1 MRHALIDSA
10 LVAQRKL
17 VFSGLPQTY
26 SPIKLL
32 LADDSQIIRRGICQL
47 LATDAA
53 IQVVGEAASF
63 GQTIQMAQ
71 QLNPHVVLMD
81 LHMPDEREFTPQR
94 VRSNLNRESR
104 LLAMSLRNDQDA
116 QHLAHSFGAAILLD
130 KAELAKVLI
139 PSIVRLAA

>member
-10 LVAQRKL
+10 LVQRKL
-17 VFSGLPQTY
+17 VFSGSPQTH

-32 LADDSQIIRRGICQL
+32 LADDSKIIRRGICQL
-47 LATDAA
+47 LANDAA

-71 QLNPHVVLMD
+71 ELNPRVVLMD
-81 LHMPDEREFTPQR
+81 LHMPDEREFTPQQ
-94 VRSNLNRESR
+94 VRTNLNRESR
-104 LLAMSLRNDQDA
+104 VLAMSLRNDQAA
-116 QHLAHSFGAAILLD
+116 QYLADSFGAAILLD

-139 PSIVRLAA
+139 PSIVRLAP

>member
-1 MRHALIDSA
+1 MRHALTDA
-10 LVAQRKL
+10 VLVQRKL
-17 VFSGLPQTY
+17 VFSGSPQNH
-26 SPIKLL
+26 SSIKLL
-32 LADDSQIIRRGICQL
+32 LADDSKIIRRGICQL
-47 LATDAA
+47 LATDMA

-63 GQTIQMAQ
+63 SQTIQMAQ
-71 QLNPHVVLMD
+71 ELNPRVVLMD

-94 VRSNLNRESR
+94 VRTNLNRESR

-116 QHLAHSFGAAILLD
+116 QYLAESFGAAILLD

>member
-10 LVAQRKL
+10 LVQRKL
-17 VFSGLPQTY
+17 VFSSSPQTH

-32 LADDSQIIRRGICQL
+32 LADDSKIIRRGICQL
-47 LATDAA
+47 LANDAA

-71 QLNPHVVLMD
+71 ELNPGVVLMD
-81 LHMPDEREFTPQR
+81 LHMPDEREFTPQQ
-94 VRSNLNRESR
+94 VRTNLNRESR
-104 LLAMSLRNDQDA
+104 VLAMSLRNDQAA
-116 QHLAHSFGAAILLD
+116 QYLADSFGAAILLD

-139 PSIVRLAA
+139 PSIVRLAP

>member
-1 MRHALIDSA
+1 MRHAPTDA
-10 LVAQRKL
+10 VLVQGKP
-17 VFSGLPQTY
+17 VFSDSSQNH

-47 LATDAA
+47 LAADAA

-71 QLNPHVVLMD
+71 ELNPRVVLMD

-94 VRSNLNRESR
+94 VRTNLNRESR

-116 QHLAHSFGAAILLD
+116 QYLADSFGAAILLD